1 MTLSSIEIVAAAARI
16 FIPPGHAPYFYGP
29 TLSVSTVDIHLCD
42 SEEMP
47 SQHRVPAGI
56 YRADEALR
64 KRAIAAAAEVD
75 SCLSAHINGF
85 LLWLV
90 GDTDE
95 LPPRPIPQRA
105 DGPNGAARQCTELGA
120 E

>member
-1 MTLSSIEIVAAAARI
+1 MPGIPFATLSA
-16 FIPPGHAPYFYGP
+16 
-29 TLSVSTVDIHLCD
+29 STVDIHLCN
-42 SEEMP
+42 SEGMP

-56 YRADEALR
+56 YRTDEALR

-75 SCLSAHINGF
+75 SCLNTHINGF

-95 LPPRPIPQRA
+95 LPARPSAHRT
-105 DGPNGAARQCTELGA
+105 GEPNSANSQCTELGA
-120 E
+120 NNAAV